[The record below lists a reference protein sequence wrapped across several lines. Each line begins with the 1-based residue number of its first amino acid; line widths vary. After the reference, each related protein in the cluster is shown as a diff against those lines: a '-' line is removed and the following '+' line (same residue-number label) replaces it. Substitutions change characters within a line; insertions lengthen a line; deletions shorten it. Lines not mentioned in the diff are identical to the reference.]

1 MYRIILFSLT
11 AFLIVSCKEEES
23 PKEVVTINEI
33 PAVIPEMDEFD
44 YDTLKGMYT
53 GDFGGSDIRI
63 ILNYVSQSNAIGYNI
78 HKGLQRNL
86 SGTISRSGDSIEII
100 LNEPGENEYDGVFT
114 LSFIGNDLKP
124 TGNWISNS
132 GKISEKSFSLEKAIR
147 PKNDGNT
154 LTSLNFANRIDMLLD
169 SLGHYYFSD
178 DGMCRYEYYPDTEGA
193 QQMIEILGSW
203 SFEKDILTIDWQKN
217 NQFKNSKS
225 IFTKTQHEYDD
236 YEGAFYFEGEGRTL
250 EFMYW

>member
-1 MYRIILFSLT
+1 MIRIIFISLT
-11 AFLIVSCKEEES
+11 TLLITSCKEKEA
-23 PKEVVTINEI
+23 PKEIITIKNIPAEI
-33 PAVIPEMDEFD
+33 PEIDNFD
-44 YDTLKGMYT
+44 YDTLKGIYI

-63 ILNYVSQSNAIGYNI
+63 ILNYVSQNNAIGYNI

-86 SGTISRSGDSIEII
+86 SGTTSRSGDSIEVI

-114 LSFIGNDLKP
+114 LLFIVNDLNP
-124 TGNWISNS
+124 TGTWISNS
-132 GKISEKSFSLEKAIR
+132 GKISEKSFKLEKVIR

-154 LTSLNFANRIDMLLD
+154 LTNSNFANRIDMLLD

-178 DGMCRYEYYPDTEGA
+178 DGMCRYEYYPDKEGA
-193 QQMIEILGSW
+193 QQMIEVLGSW
-203 SFEKDILTIDWQKN
+203 SYEKDTLTIDWQKN

-225 IFTKTQHEYDD
+225 IFKKTQHEYDD
-236 YEGAFYFEGEGRTL
+236 YEGAFYFKGEGRTL